1 MAQQGSAKGF
11 FGWQVVGAAFVLAVL
26 TWGINFYGPSVYLHA
41 LHAREGWPL
50 SLISAAIT
58 LHFLASAVLVAW
70 LPTLHARFGPVAVTR
85 AGMAAAALGVAGWGN
100 AAEPWHLAP
109 AALLTAVGWA
119 LTSGAAINA
128 LVSRWFDRR
137 RPAALAMAYNGASAG
152 GIVFTPLWAALIAA
166 WGFGPASLAVALAAV
181 AVAWPMAGRWFGPT
195 PDGMG
200 LHPDGAAQPPP
211 PRPASARAPTGPL
224 WRQPAFRSLSLSFA
238 LGLTAQMGL
247 LTVLFSIMAP
257 SLGEAGA
264 GLAMSAATA
273 CAVVGRTAV
282 GALLPEDADRRAA
295 GTLNFLLQA
304 AGSAALA
311 AAGGSPALLAAGA
324 VLFGLGI
331 GNLLSLP
338 PLIAQRDWPPAEVA
352 RVVAMVTA
360 VNQAFYAFG
369 PGLFGAAMESF
380 GAWAP
385 PAAAGV
391 LQLAAA
397 AVLVAG
403 RRR

>member
-1 MAQQGSAKGF
+1 MARRRDAETRF
-11 FGWQVVGAAFVLAVL
+11 FGWRVVGAAFVLAVL

-58 LHFLASAVLVAW
+58 LHFLASAALVAW
-70 LPTLHARFGPVAVTR
+70 LPALHARFGPVAVTR
-85 AGMAAAALGVAGWGN
+85 AGMAAAALGLACWGN
-100 AAEPWHLAP
+100 AAAPWHLAP

-119 LTSGAAINA
+119 LTSGAAINS
-128 LVSRWFDRR
+128 LVSQWFDRR

-181 AVAWPMAGRWFGPT
+181 LVAWPMAGRWFRPT

-200 LHPDGAAQPPP
+200 LHPDGASSPPP
-211 PRPASARAPTGPL
+211 PRPAAAPTGPL

-282 GALLPEDADRRAA
+282 GTLLPEGADRRAA
-295 GTLNFLLQA
+295 GALNFLLQA

-311 AAGGSPALLAAGA
+311 AADGDPALLVAGA

-352 RVVAMVTA
+352 RVVAVVTA

-385 PAAAGV
+385 PAAAGA